1 MVEVRFFTGREEG
14 SYEYRKEERLSEFRG
29 VGMKLEV

>member
-1 MVEVRFFTGREEG
+1 MAEARFLTGREEG
-14 SYEYRKEERLSEFRG
+14 SYEYRKEERLSESRG